1 MTTVDS
7 IGNPVSGFAG
17 AASAED
23 NDDLRA
29 LVADLGGRS
38 LDRMNGRRDR
48 PARLDEVLWGNLE
61 ETGLSRLTT
70 TAELEAGPAEAA
82 VLLTGLA
89 GFACPVPV
97 AETDLLAAWLAAET
111 SLAVPETGPLTIG
124 FANGTT
130 GGSRLT
136 AVVGDV
142 PWASECAAVVVVL
155 DTGEQRLVAVV
166 DPAAHR
172 VSTAD
177 NLAGEPRGRFE
188 VSVPRDRCAELPD
201 RVFAELER
209 RGAWARC
216 LQVVGSLRSA
226 VALTVT
232 HTRDRV
238 QFGRSLSKFQSVQ
251 HELAA
256 LSGSVERG
264 SAAAGVAIAAAQDWG
279 FAAAET
285 DFAVAVAK
293 VTLGHCVDEVVSTAH
308 QLHGAIGVTAEHS
321 LWLHTMRARCAIAEF
336 GSPRRWSGKLGAR
349 LLTADNPWDVLT
361 GAVRPGDSDEG
372 PT

>member
-7 IGNPVSGFAG
+7 IGNPMSGLG
-17 AASAED
+17 SPTSADD

-29 LVADLGGRS
+29 LVEDLGGRS
-38 LDRMNGRRDR
+38 WDRLTGRRSR
-48 PARLDEVLWGNLE
+48 PARLDGVLWGNLE

-70 TAELEAGPAEAA
+70 TADLGAGPAQAA

-97 AETDLLAAWLAAET
+97 AETDLLAAWIAAET
-111 SLAVPETGPLTIG
+111 SLPVPESGPLTLG
-124 FANGTT
+124 FASATAD
-130 GGSRLT
+130 GSMLT
-136 AVVGDV
+136 ATVSDV
-142 PWASECAAVVVVL
+142 PWASDCAAVVVVL
-155 DTGEQRLVAVV
+155 GVEGRRFVAVI

-172 VSTAD
+172 VSTTD
-177 NLAGEPRGRFE
+177 DLAGEPRGRFE
-188 VSVPRDRCAELPD
+188 VSVRRDRCAELSD
-201 RVFAELER
+201 RAFTELER

-226 VALTVT
+226 VALTIT

-264 SAAAGVAIAAAQDWG
+264 SVAAGMAVAAAEDRG

-293 VTLGHCVDEVVSTAH
+293 VTLGQCVDEVVSTAH
-308 QLHGAIGVTAEHS
+308 QLHGAIGVTAEHA
-321 LWLHTMRARCAIAEF
+321 LWLHTMRARAAIAGF
-336 GSPRRWSGKLGAR
+336 GSPRRWSEKLGER

-361 GAVRPGDSDEG
+361 ASIRPEEGA
-372 PT
+372 

>member
-1 MTTVDS
+1 M
-7 IGNPVSGFAG
+7 SGLG
-17 AASAED
+17 GPTSADD

-29 LVADLGGRS
+29 LVAELGGRS
-38 LDRMNGRRDR
+38 RDRLTGRRSR
-48 PARLDEVLWGNLE
+48 PARIDETLWGNLE

-70 TAELEAGPAEAA
+70 TAEFEAGPAQAA

-97 AETDLLAAWLAAET
+97 AETDLLAAWVAAET
-111 SLAVPETGPLTIG
+111 SLAVPGSGPLTIG
-124 FANGTT
+124 FAGATVD
-130 GGSRLT
+130 GSMLT
-136 AVVGDV
+136 ATVDDV
-142 PWASECAAVVVVL
+142 PWASDCAAVVVVL
-155 DTGEQRLVAVV
+155 EVEGRRFVAVI

-177 NLAGEPRGRFE
+177 NLAGEPRGCFE
-188 VSVPRDRCAELPD
+188 VSVRRDRCAELSD
-201 RVFAELER
+201 RAFTELER
-209 RGAWARC
+209 RGAWTRC

-226 VALTVT
+226 VALTIT

-264 SAAAGVAIAAAQDWG
+264 SVAAGLAVAAAEDMG
-279 FAAAET
+279 FAAGET

-321 LWLHTMRARCAIAEF
+321 LWLHTMRARSAITEF
-336 GSPRRWSGKLGAR
+336 GSPRRWSEKLGER
-349 LLTADNPWDVLT
+349 LLTAGNPWDVLT
-361 GAVRPGDSDEG
+361 ASIRPQDSDG
-372 PT
+372 